1 MPRDNITR
9 VSVDLTLAQREALDR
24 MIDRMS
30 AEVSQAAG
38 IPIRFRVREFI
49 HVLLK
54 RHAEA
59 VEIAW
64 PENYPMPGGWRGG
77 PKDD

>member
-54 RHAEA
+54 RHADA

-64 PENYPMPGGWRGG
+64 PENYPTPGGWRGG